1 MDWSRAKN
9 ILIVSFLILDLF
21 LGAQYIQMIQ
31 TQSKIIHEDQINRR
45 QIEQLLEQVH
55 VKANMDLLER
65 KMVPEQLGVYKAV
78 VSDLEKPWKKEEQGS
93 YIQTFS
99 PRLSF
104 ENEQDLERILKQQIP
119 FFSDFRYDKALSS
132 KQRRVYVQI
141 VDQVP
146 LFNGKVEV
154 NLKNNQIESIRV
166 LHFTQLE
173 RLSVVSLANVHTA
186 LYRLITNWEFNQ
198 HATIRN
204 ANIAYRSK
212 VYNSVDNEH
221 ILIPYWY
228 FESGKDYLFIQANRR
243 GQNEE
248 VEKMPIINPNSKGTN
263 ET

>member
-9 ILIVSFLILDLF
+9 ILIISFVILDLF

-31 TQSKIIHEDQINRR
+31 TQSKIIREDQINRR
-45 QIEQLLEQVH
+45 QIEELLDQVR
-55 VKANMDLLER
+55 VKANMDLLEK
-65 KMVPEQLGVYKAV
+65 KMVPEQLGVYKAMI
-78 VSDLEKPWKKEEQGS
+78 SDMEKPWKKEEQGS

-99 PRLSF
+99 PRLSYK
-104 ENEQDLERILKQQIP
+104 NEQDLERILKQQIP
-119 FFSDFRYDKALSS
+119 FFSDFQYAKALSS
-132 KQRRVYVQI
+132 DQHRVYVQI

-166 LHFTQLE
+166 LHFSQLE
-173 RLSVVSLANVHTA
+173 RLSVVSLVNVHTA
-186 LYRLITNWEFNQ
+186 LYRLITNWEFNPN
-198 HATIRN
+198 ATIKN
-204 ANIAYRSK
+204 GNIAYRSK

-228 FESGKDYLFIQANRR
+228 FQSGKDYLFIQANSR

-248 VEKMPIINPNSKGTN
+248 VEKIPITNSNSKGTN